1 MDKNE
6 FLWRLEKGL
15 SGLTREEKNEHIAF
29 YSEMI
34 DDRIEEGLSEE
45 DAIAGIGSPESIAFQ
60 IMQEH
65 GGITKN
71 TNQNRKLTAWE
82 IVLLVLGSPI
92 WISILIGI
100 LSVIFALYVVLW
112 SAIASFWA
120 VAVSFIGVA
129 LGSFATF
136 GVFLFFGNTM
146 QGFAML
152 GMGLF
157 SVGLAIFG
165 IIGSIGA
172 TKGCVLLTKKS
183 VLWIISLFK
192 RKEKEI

>member
-1 MDKNE
+1 MDKSE
-6 FLWRLEKGL
+6 FLKRLDRGL
-15 SGLTREEKNEHIAF
+15 SGLAREEKDEHIAF

-45 DAIAGIGSPESIAFQ
+45 EAIAGIGSAESIAFQ
-60 IMQEH
+60 IIQEH
-65 GGITKN
+65 GGAPKEIK
-71 TNQNRKLTAWE
+71 QSRKITAWE

-100 LSVIFALYVVLW
+100 LTVIFALYVVLW

-120 VAVSFIGVA
+120 VAVAFIGVA

-136 GVFLFFGNTM
+136 GVFLFFGNTV
-146 QGFAML
+146 QGIAML

-172 TKGCVLLTKKS
+172 TKGCALLTEKS

>member
-1 MDKNE
+1 MDKKE
-6 FLWRLEKGL
+6 FLKRIEDGL
-15 SGLTREEKNEHIAF
+15 SSLTIEEKDEHIAF

-45 DAIAGIGSPESIAFQ
+45 EAIAVIGIPESIAFQ

-65 GGITKN
+65 GGTSKN
-71 TNQNRKLTAWE
+71 TKQSRKITAWE

-92 WISILIGI
+92 WISLLIGI
-100 LSVIFALYVVLW
+100 LTVIFALYVVLW

-120 VAVSFIGVA
+120 VAVAFIGGA

-136 GVFLFFGNTM
+136 GVFLFFGNVI
-146 QGFAML
+146 QGIAML
-152 GMGLF
+152 GMGIF
-157 SVGLAIFG
+157 SAGLAIFG
-165 IIGSIGA
+165 IMGSIGA
-172 TKGCVLLTKKS
+172 TKGCALLTGKS

>member
-1 MDKNE
+1 MDKSE
-6 FLWRLEKGL
+6 FLKRLESGL
-15 SGLTREEKNEHIAF
+15 SGLTKEEKDEHIAF

-34 DDRIEEGLSEE
+34 DDKMEEGFSEE
-45 DAIAGIGSPESIAFQ
+45 EAIESIGIPESIAFQ

-65 GGITKN
+65 VGTPKN
-71 TNQNRKLTAWE
+71 TNQSRKLTAWE

-92 WISILIGI
+92 WISILIGVFA
-100 LSVIFALYVVLW
+100 VIFALYVVLW

-120 VAVSFIGVA
+120 VAVAFIGVA

-146 QGFAML
+146 QGIAML

-165 IIGSIGA
+165 IMGSIGA
-172 TKGCVLLTKKS
+172 TKGCALLTGKS
-183 VLWIISLFK
+183 VIWITSLFK